1 MFEENKNQNQFFQR
15 DKKTLHLLRSN
26 LQFASLK
33 ANYSSYF

>member
-1 MFEENKNQNQFFQR
+1 MFEENKNQNQFFHGT
-15 DKKTLHLLRSN
+15 KKTPHLLRSN